1 MILHKIEK
9 KTKEQNKEKEVTKT
23 RWWGFRIH
31 PNCSNHV
38 MAASKQVD
46 SLMTMLTNKSMMFG
60 SNCIEHHKDP
70 MLYRLGV
77 LELNHM
83 NHFYEVQNGS
93 WVANGRNEDDG
104 PQTFPTRA

>member
-1 MILHKIEK
+1 
-9 KTKEQNKEKEVTKT
+9 
-23 RWWGFRIH
+23 
-31 PNCSNHV
+31 

-70 MLYRLGV
+70 MLSRLGV

-93 WVANGRNEDDG
+93 
-104 PQTFPTRA
+104 